1 MISNSVIVS
10 MFITIIL
17 ATAGIL
23 VPFFTVFFT
32 ARKKETGLVGSL
44 GLGVLGYFWAQFLLP
59 LPVLFILT
67 KFTGFMKIYNNDKY
81 FVVYLLITA
90 VLLSVLSALA
100 RLWCVWLM
108 NKRTPSLY
116 RAVCSGIGF
125 AIFQVLSIVGSYF
138 TYIKYANILN
148 KADGASILAKS
159 LKASNPRITDADID
173 KIIQPIT
180 SARVDDILFE
190 GINVIF
196 VIIIE
201 IALITLVY
209 EGLIRKKKWL
219 ATLICAGI
227 NVVFSF
233 LTMLFS
239 ELSGDKLG
247 LVSKG
252 VGTIIYNAFMLIC
265 GLAAAWFV
273 YGALQR
279 YKVVFNEGPYAHYT
293 YFEKKDEKNDVKND
307 EINDEKNDAE

>member
-1 MISNSVIVS
+1 MVSNSVIVS
-10 MFITIIL
+10 MFVTIIL
-17 ATAGIL
+17 AAAGIL
-23 VPFFTVFFT
+23 VPFFTVFWI
-32 ARKKETGLVGSL
+32 ARKKETGSFGSL
-44 GLGVLGYFWAQFLLP
+44 GLGVLAYFWSQFLLP

-67 KFTGFMKIYNNDKY
+67 RYTGFMNIYNNDKY
-81 FVVYLLITA
+81 YVVYLLITA
-90 VLLSVLSALA
+90 ILLSALSALA

-116 RAVCSGIGF
+116 RAICSGLGF
-125 AIFQVLSIVGSYF
+125 AVLQVMSIIGSYV

-148 KADGASILAKS
+148 KADGVSALTGYLKS
-159 LKASNPRITDADID
+159 ANANITDADID

-180 SARVDDILFE
+180 SASITDVLFE
-190 GINVIF
+190 GINIIF

-201 IALITLVY
+201 VAFITFIY
-209 EGLIRKKKWL
+209 EGLIRNKKWL

-252 VGTIIYNAFMLIC
+252 TGTWIYNVFMLIC
-265 GLAAAWFV
+265 GLFAAWFV
-273 YGALQR
+273 YGAVNR
-279 YKVVFNEGPYAHYT
+279 YKAVIKEGPYAHYA
-293 YFEKKDEKNDVKND
+293 YFEKKDKE
-307 EINDEKNDAE
+307 